1 MSKKSLE
8 LYFTTTYLDT
18 LHSLRNSIL
27 RRYHNI
33 EVELQPLNPKS
44 DLFKKELNLIVDELC
59 ENPKLRLSLFSND
72 TDTDTDTDL
81 LQVSY
86 QLYISLLEQGYKCCL
101 YVPSQK
107 ALIPS
112 FDPSLKAIRVGHL
125 MYKQGSSDKIYSLYL
140 LFEPSH
146 SSYSLLIRYGRRG
159 AKLKEIR
166 KSFEQNSDLA
176 DKTWESIYSSK
187 LKEGYKIGREFTFQQ
202 LSLI

>member
-1 MSKKSLE
+1 MRTPKQTLE

-33 EVELQPLNPKS
+33 EVELQPVNPKS
-44 DLFKKELNLIVDELC
+44 DLFSKELKIIADELC
-59 ENPKLRLSLFSND
+59 ENPKLRLSLFSN
-72 TDTDTDTDL
+72 DTDTDL

-101 YVPSQK
+101 YAPNQK

-112 FDPSLKAIRVGHL
+112 FDPSLKAIRVVHL

-140 LFEPSH
+140 LFEPSC
-146 SSYSLLIRYGRRG
+146 SSYSLLIRYGKRG
-159 AKLKEIR
+159 GSIREVR

-176 DKTWESIYSSK
+176 DKAWENTYSSK

-202 LSLI
+202 LSLL